1 MRGASYLEPISK
13 SPEEDDQA
21 SELNEAEEV
30 LWVILPSD
38 EDATLPLNPC
48 EEALDHPAPCV
59 SPQPA
64 SILGGRPAAI
74 GSVRRDHLDAVSAQ
88 FHIQRIAVV
97 GAISDQIFG
106 LGFDHVEIEAQLNQA
121 YFVMVRCMRT
131 DRERQTMTIYNRHD
145 FQAFSSFRR
154 ADVRATAL
162 RHCKGRVD
170 KATLLRPAPHA
181 REVRWRCQ
189 SGLGAEPR
197 SDTKSETGDAPFCN
211 SDNTAAACATAPRC
225 SKSTTSLQEF
235 SATELASDQGA
246 PQKCSL
252 PENDAGY
259 VPNPNRSA
267 ESSNTYSPS
276 AITRNFEIGSS
287 HLRPD

>member
-1 MRGASYLEPISK
+1 M
-13 SPEEDDQA
+13 
-21 SELNEAEEV
+21 
-30 LWVILPSD
+30 WVILPSD

-48 EEALDHPAPCV
+48 EEALDHPSPCV

-64 SILGGRPAAI
+64 SILGGRPATI
-74 GSVRRDHLDAVSAQ
+74 GSVRCDHLDAVSTQ
-88 FHIQRIAVV
+88 LLIQRIAVV
-97 GAISDQIFG
+97 GAISNQIFG

-170 KATLLRPAPHA
+170 KALFFVQHPTRAKFVGDVSQDSAQNLALTPSLKPAMHRFVIRITLRQHVPLRPGVQNPQRRFKDFPRRNRLPTRAPL
-181 REVRWRCQ
+181 RNVLFR
-189 SGLGAEPR
+189 
-197 SDTKSETGDAPFCN
+197 
-211 SDNTAAACATAPRC
+211 
-225 SKSTTSLQEF
+225 
-235 SATELASDQGA
+235 
-246 PQKCSL
+246 
-252 PENDAGY
+252 ENDAGY
-259 VPNPNRSA
+259 APNPNRAA

-276 AITRNFEIGSS
+276 AIACNFEGRELSIPLASPN
-287 HLRPD
+287 R